1 MENNYVKINVKS
13 QYHYFGDNLLVR
25 NGMFDYMQLNPLQEM
40 VVLLAD
46 GLHTKA
52 EIYHTVLHNFKIE
65 DTVKNQMLYQTVL
78 SHLEER
84 EIISFCEDRSES
96 KIEISGEKGQ
106 RYPDWVM
113 VEATNN
119 CNFRCPH
126 CYKNAGMDGREL
138 SLDKFENIVH
148 EMKRNVSNMIIT
160 GGEPCCNSNI
170 VNFLALAER
179 HFNTYLL
186 TNGYLLQ
193 DIPMDVIFPLRGVQ
207 ISLYGY
213 DAGSCYRFTG
223 IKDSYERVCRSIRR
237 LTQNHVEVSLTT
249 IITLDNIVRLE
260 EYVRSAIKL
269 GVSSLMFGISAP
281 LGRLQTNNE
290 QFLFDAETH
299 KRIRQKV
306 LALREK
312 YKDEIS
318 IIKMGDVTSF
328 TPKLGDAFHCQAG
341 KTTIVITEE
350 GEVVPCH
357 MATRRFFQGYSFETY
372 MQDVKNGITRDYT
385 EYIRQFRRYME
396 DQGAKAQDLYCTG
409 FCNVPD

>member
-1 MENNYVKINVKS
+1 MLKADFIAFFFGGEREAYMVKNYVKNNVKS

-46 GLHTKA
+46 GSHTKD

-65 DTVKNQMLYQTVL
+65 DTEKNRMLYQTML

-84 EIISFCEDRSES
+84 EIISFCEGRSES
-96 KIEISGEKGQ
+96 KVEISGKKGQ
-106 RYPDWVM
+106 RYPDRVM
-113 VEATNN
+113 VEATN
-119 CNFRCPH
+119 
-126 CYKNAGMDGREL
+126 
-138 SLDKFENIVH
+138 
-148 EMKRNVSNMIIT
+148 
-160 GGEPCCNSNI
+160 
-170 VNFLALAER
+170 
-179 HFNTYLL
+179 
-186 TNGYLLQ
+186 
-193 DIPMDVIFPLRGVQ
+193 IF
-207 ISLYGY
+207 
-213 DAGSCYRFTG
+213 
-223 IKDSYERVCRSIRR
+223 DS
-237 LTQNHVEVSLTT
+237 
-249 IITLDNIVRLE
+249 
-260 EYVRSAIKL
+260 
-269 GVSSLMFGISAP
+269 
-281 LGRLQTNNE
+281 
-290 QFLFDAETH
+290 ETH

-306 LALREK
+306 LSLRET

-328 TPKLGDAFHCQAG
+328 MPKLGDAFHCQAG

-357 MATRRFFQGYSFETY
+357 MATRRFFQGYSFESY

-385 EYIRQFRRYME
+385 EHIRQFRQFME